1 MYPSGWTFFTQSDPT
16 NGLVDFVSQDE
27 ATSSNLAFVQSD
39 GTAVMGV
46 DDTTKLSDGQNRKS
60 VRIQSTKSYDSGLF
74 IADIYS
80 MPHGCS
86 VWPAWW
92 MVGPNWPSGGEI
104 DIIEGVNLNTVNQ
117 YTLHTSTGCTL
128 DTSPAAHLVNNAT
141 GKVQAFT
148 SKVLG
153 TQCASG
159 PSNNNGCAFL
169 ESSTT
174 TYGHGFNELAG
185 GVYATLVDST
195 GVSIW
200 HFDRSSIPQDIDSK
214 SPDPTTWGSPNA
226 FWSAS
231 TCNVGSHFNNLQMVF
246 DITLCGDWA
255 GASFN
260 GDGCS
265 GSCSAL
271 VADPTN
277 YELAKWKV
285 NYVAVYQ

>member
-1 MYPSGWTFFTQSDPT
+1 M
-16 NGLVDFVSQDE
+16 
-27 ATSSNLAFVQSD
+27 A
-39 GTAVMGV
+39 V
-46 DDTTKLSDGQNRKS
+46 DDTTTLGDGQNRKS

-92 MVGPNWPSGGEI
+92 MVGPNWPNDGEI

-117 YTLHTSTGCTL
+117 YTLHTSDGCTL
-128 DTSPAAHLVNNAT
+128 DKTATSSLLSNAT
-141 GKVQAFT
+141 SKIAAFT

-153 TQCASG
+153 TQCASSDN
-159 PSNNNGCAFL
+159 SNAGCAFL
-169 ESSTT
+169 ESSTNS
-174 TYGHGFNELAG
+174 YGHGFNDLAG
-185 GVYATLVDST
+185 GVYATLVDDT

-200 HFDRSSIPQDIDSK
+200 RFERGSIPEDIDNQT
-214 SPDPTTWGSPNA
+214 PDPTSWGAPNA
-226 FWSAS
+226 FWSAA
-231 TCNVGSHFNNLQMVF
+231 TCNVGQHFSNMQMVF

-255 GASFN
+255 GSSFSS
-260 GDGCS
+260 DGCS
-265 GSCSAL
+265 GSCSAT

-277 YELAKWKV
+277 FSLAKWKV